1 MTGRIT
7 MHRPTESKP
16 RTEADLLRLG
26 NRILDELFRASPA
39 GPVPMGRM
47 RGTLLAFPGTRA
59 ARPLAAFTRAF
70 LWQGKVVDP
79 EQESLKNLVTP
90 LRVRAIK
97 AALSTAASWVDRE
110 PTVLID
116 YSRTSRVAHMVR
128 DEIRLVG
135 PGLYLGVVW
144 MWRWRAGWFAL
155 RPQGS
160 TR

>member
-1 MTGRIT
+1 MAVSIFTRRST
-7 MHRPTESKP
+7 AAQP

-26 NRILDELFRASPA
+26 NRLLDELFRASPP
-39 GPVPMGRM
+39 GPIPMGKL
-47 RGTLLAFPGTRA
+47 RGTLLAFPGTKA
-59 ARPLAAFTRAF
+59 ARPVAAFARAF
-70 LWQGKVVDP
+70 LWQGKVVDA
-79 EQESLKNLVTP
+79 EQESLKNFITP

-97 AALSTAASWVDRE
+97 AALSTAASWVDGD

-116 YSRTSRVAHMVR
+116 YSRSSRVAHMVR

-155 RPQGS
+155 RPQG